1 MTQHQVLSLNFVQ
14 SPAEYRSEEIHRRRT
29 VVQLCAG
36 ARTDETFTEARFF
49 SMSAGILAR
58 HKYDSAKITEALR
71 LKLAMKRTVGVHA
84 ARLVEQVSLRSRQIG
99 AASG

>member
-1 MTQHQVLSLNFVQ
+1 
-14 SPAEYRSEEIHRRRT
+14 
-29 VVQLCAG
+29 
-36 ARTDETFTEARFF
+36 
-49 SMSAGILAR
+49 MSAGILAR